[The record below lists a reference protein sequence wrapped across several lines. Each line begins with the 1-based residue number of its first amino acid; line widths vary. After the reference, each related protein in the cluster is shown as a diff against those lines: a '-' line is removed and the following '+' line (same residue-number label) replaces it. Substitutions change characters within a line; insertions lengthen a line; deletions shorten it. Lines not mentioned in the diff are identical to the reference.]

1 MATILK
7 TTATI
12 LDFELALTKAV
23 CVVMRVP
30 PAAPVARRTLPAS
43 SRTRVGQVDDIG
55 ILPGTMKLVGEAGTP
70 NTFTVPGVEK
80 SSISLLKMMPVL
92 LPKTFDPKLEKQ
104 T

>member
-1 MATILK
+1 
-7 TTATI
+7 
-12 LDFELALTKAV
+12 
-23 CVVMRVP
+23 MRVP

-55 ILPGTMKLVGEAGTP
+55 ILPGAMKLLGEAGTP
-70 NTFTVPGVEK
+70 KKFNSPGVEK

-104 T
+104 NVLSEDTDICYHFRHKQSIT

>member
-1 MATILK
+1 MAAILK
-7 TTATI
+7 EKTATI
-12 LDFELALTKAV
+12 LDFELALTHAV

-55 ILPGTMKLVGEAGTP
+55 ILPGTMKLLGEAGTP
-70 NTFTVPGVEK
+70 KKFTVPGIEK

-92 LPKTFDPKLEKQ
+92 LPMTFEPKLEK
-104 T
+104 